1 MKNKKLIVPNI
12 SLEKFYRVCAFQKT
26 SLETVEL
33 KEKSF
38 RRYLKFR
45 NYLFEGYIKAESYS
59 IFIDEIRKAIL
70 SKIIS
75 EDNLYQLANKP
86 LNPITIK
93 MFFREKNR
101 EISNSSAK
109 ALLSLLIKVY
119 LLDQVNIIKNIS
131 VDGENDQDKELIYNY
146 LLRRRDFISVKE
158 LKNKFS
164 DYPRKHKINNYLLE
178 LWIEGKVDIV
188 GLDIPKEICSDYNFE
203 NILPEQVK
211 DYQSIEVFRVRE
223 TGELKARISIQ
234 DDFKLYP
241 LDKGDKL

>member
-1 MKNKKLIVPNI
+1 MKNKKFIIPNI
-12 SLEKFYRVCAFQKT
+12 NLKKFYRICAFQKT
-26 SLETVEL
+26 SHETVDL

-45 NYLFEGYIKAESYS
+45 EYLFGGYIKAESYS

-75 EDNLYQLANKP
+75 EDSLNQLANKP

-93 MFFREKNR
+93 NLFIEKNR

-109 ALLSLLIKVY
+109 ALLSLLIRVY

-131 VDGENDQDKELIYNY
+131 VDGENDQDKELIYYY
-146 LLRRRDFISVKE
+146 LLRRRNFISVKE

-178 LWIEGKVDIV
+178 LWIDGKVDIG
-188 GLDIPKEICSDYNFE
+188 GLDIPKEICKDYNFE
-203 NILPEQVK
+203 NISPEQVK
-211 DYQSIEVFRVRE
+211 DYESIELFRIRE
-223 TGELKARISIQ
+223 TGELKARILIQ

-241 LDKGDKL
+241 LDKGDK